1 MTPARALHSTFSS
14 PLWGPLKKWRDPMV
28 VTHQPKFLG
37 SSDSPSSGS
46 PSSATKSTETPAPA
60 SAPKAAEGLSVLE
73 APGTPDVSRIKTLPP
88 SVVKDIEQ
96 KNIARRLAGLS
107 PISIK
112 VRRCIACG
120 SPFESA
126 GNRTCG
132 CSSRTA
138 GTIAGR
144 EII

>member
-1 MTPARALHSTFSS
+1 MLFNRGSRFFTADT
-14 PLWGPLKKWRDPMV
+14 
-28 VTHQPKFLG
+28 VT
-37 SSDSPSSGS
+37 
-46 PSSATKSTETPAPA
+46 STEAPEVTFPPA
-60 SAPKAAEGLSVLE
+60 STSDGIK
-73 APGTPDVSRIKTLPP
+73 IKTLPP

-107 PISIK
+107 AIVIK
-112 VRRCIACG
+112 VRRCISCG
-120 SPFESA
+120 APFESA

>member
-1 MTPARALHSTFSS
+1 MHFLKYALIQLSNSDNAVDGIEAKES
-14 PLWGPLKKWRDPMV
+14 PL
-28 VTHQPKFLG
+28 PKE
-37 SSDSPSSGS
+37 
-46 PSSATKSTETPAPA
+46 A
-60 SAPKAAEGLSVLE
+60 E
-73 APGTPDVSRIKTLPP
+73 APTTPDGLRIKTLPP

-96 KNIARRLAGLS
+96 KNIARRLAALS
-107 PISIK
+107 PIVIK

>member
-1 MTPARALHSTFSS
+1 MF
-14 PLWGPLKKWRDPMV
+14 LK
-28 VTHQPKFLG
+28 T
-37 SSDSPSSGS
+37 PSSFLLNSDPAVGT
-46 PSSATKSTETPAPA
+46 PVDPAT
-60 SAPKAAEGLSVLE
+60 
-73 APGTPDVSRIKTLPP
+73 APGPTTPDGMKIKTLPP

-107 PISIK
+107 PIQIK

-120 SPFESA
+120 APFESA

>member
-1 MTPARALHSTFSS
+1 MQSNEVKPMIRRTQSQLLLNSESGIAGTPA
-14 PLWGPLKKWRDPMV
+14 
-28 VTHQPKFLG
+28 
-37 SSDSPSSGS
+37 
-46 PSSATKSTETPAPA
+46 
-60 SAPKAAEGLSVLE
+60 EGIT
-73 APGTPDVSRIKTLPP
+73 APGPTTADGMKIKTLPP

-107 PISIK
+107 PIVIK

-120 SPFESA
+120 APFESA

>member
-1 MTPARALHSTFSS
+1 MIFVRRAAWLLSEHEE
-14 PLWGPLKKWRDPMV
+14 
-28 VTHQPKFLG
+28 
-37 SSDSPSSGS
+37 DSGLD
-46 PSSATKSTETPAPA
+46 
-60 SAPKAAEGLSVLE
+60 EGAHGGGLQ
-73 APGTPDVSRIKTLPP
+73 APGMVDANRVKRLPP

-96 KNIARRLAGLS
+96 KNVARRLAGLS
-107 PISIK
+107 PIIIK

-120 SPFESA
+120 SKFESA

>member
-1 MTPARALHSTFSS
+1 MFRGKTSIFMSDTTPTGSAGTDSASTVEAGGITTSD
-14 PLWGPLKKWRDPMV
+14 GLK
-28 VTHQPKFLG
+28 
-37 SSDSPSSGS
+37 
-46 PSSATKSTETPAPA
+46 
-60 SAPKAAEGLSVLE
+60 
-73 APGTPDVSRIKTLPP
+73 IKTLPP

-107 PISIK
+107 SIVIK

-120 SPFESA
+120 APFESA

>member
-1 MTPARALHSTFSS
+1 MQSKINPYLLSADGEVSHSSR
-14 PLWGPLKKWRDPMV
+14 PV
-28 VTHQPKFLG
+28 VDAQ
-37 SSDSPSSGS
+37 
-46 PSSATKSTETPAPA
+46 APA
-60 SAPKAAEGLSVLE
+60 TSVNETTTPVAPNVIIDGPK
-73 APGTPDVSRIKTLPP
+73 IKLLPP

-96 KNIARRLAGLS
+96 KNIARKLAGLS
-107 PISIK
+107 PIVIK
-112 VRRCIACG
+112 TRRCIACG
-120 SPFESA
+120 SMFESA

>member
-1 MTPARALHSTFSS
+1 MFSRSLCSLLASSSENTVAGAPVETSTSAQ
-14 PLWGPLKKWRDPMV
+14 GP
-28 VTHQPKFLG
+28 TT
-37 SSDSPSSGS
+37 SD
-46 PSSATKSTETPAPA
+46 
-60 SAPKAAEGLSVLE
+60 GL
-73 APGTPDVSRIKTLPP
+73 RIKTLPP

-107 PISIK
+107 PIQIK
-112 VRRCIACG
+112 VRRCISCG
-120 SPFESA
+120 APFESA

>member
-1 MTPARALHSTFSS
+1 MIDRPSLLKNAEAQATALSIDNM
-14 PLWGPLKKWRDPMV
+14 RDPGME
-28 VTHQPKFLG
+28 Q
-37 SSDSPSSGS
+37 
-46 PSSATKSTETPAPA
+46 APVQA
-60 SAPKAAEGLSVLE
+60 RV
-73 APGTPDVSRIKTLPP
+73 KTLPP

-107 PISIK
+107 PIVIK

-120 SPFESA
+120 QGFESA

-138 GTIAGR
+138 GSIAGR

>member
-1 MTPARALHSTFSS
+1 MTIVSFRFIARSA
-14 PLWGPLKKWRDPMV
+14 D
-28 VTHQPKFLG
+28 
-37 SSDSPSSGS
+37 SDSKPGS
-46 PSSATKSTETPAPA
+46 ADGFQAHATAETPPVVADPIPEVGGA
-60 SAPKAAEGLSVLE
+60 IR
-73 APGTPDVSRIKTLPP
+73 TKTLPP

-107 PISIK
+107 PIVIK

>member
-1 MTPARALHSTFSS
+1 VEVFMSLKFNPYLLSSELQVSHETGKVRADSQNETFDM
-14 PLWGPLKKWRDPMV
+14 PVDTTVIPV
-28 VTHQPKFLG
+28 VPQ
-37 SSDSPSSGS
+37 
-46 PSSATKSTETPAPA
+46 
-60 SAPKAAEGLSVLE
+60 
-73 APGTPDVSRIKTLPP
+73 TPDIGIKIKLLPP

-107 PISIK
+107 PIVIK
-112 VRRCIACG
+112 TRRCIACG
-120 SPFESA
+120 SMFESA

>member
-1 MTPARALHSTFSS
+1 MFS
-14 PLWGPLKKWRDPMV
+14 G
-28 VTHQPKFLG
+28 KFNNL
-37 SSDSPSSGS
+37 SSESASSGS
-46 PSSATKSTETPAPA
+46 LSGDLLGSTEITDP
-60 SAPKAAEGLSVLE
+60 STSDGLK
-73 APGTPDVSRIKTLPP
+73 IKTLPP

-107 PISIK
+107 PIVIK

-120 SPFESA
+120 APFESA

>member
-1 MTPARALHSTFSS
+1 MFSGKRVSLSGEST
-14 PLWGPLKKWRDPMV
+14 
-28 VTHQPKFLG
+28 
-37 SSDSPSSGS
+37 SSGS
-46 PSSATKSTETPAPA
+46 LLGDLAGSADA
-60 SAPKAAEGLSVLE
+60 SGATTSDGLK
-73 APGTPDVSRIKTLPP
+73 IKTLPP

-107 PISIK
+107 PIVIK

-120 SPFESA
+120 APFESA